1 MSTSND
7 TSVYEMTQ
15 SLQRAQAMQEAFM
28 AYHERSKAIMDSV
41 NGDAPGVDT
50 NFSSGAGF
58 SSTSA
63 YANGSG
69 AYHDQLM
76 NMMNQTYSARYKDK
90 ITEREAYVNKY
101 RSALWASRAE
111 RAAFEAN
118 PNAST
123 YTAYLTAMRSWT
135 KDPNFNLSGQPSG
148 TASAAAEAVIAEQE
162 KATAAAAAQKNPS
175 AAAGAAGTTLPSG
188 DGSSSSSSSGSSS
201 SGGNSSDVSRR
212 TGEGDL
218 GDPLTD
224 DEKGDILH
232 KWDPEPDKGGM
243 LPEPPEPDPDPGKKP
258 PTDPGRIH
266 FHPPDPEPEPTPTP
280 TPTPKPPVTAPM
292 KKPVPEPEPIHFHP
306 PNATPP
312 PIHRV
317 PPRTTPA
324 STETPAFHI
333 SETRG
338 WKFVHSVALPEHKTL
353 PSFMREYRDYGH
365 TTDLAPMQAPPMLEE
380 RRGHGGGA
388 MVHSDGVPDSVAA
401 YGVPDS
407 FAQPT
412 VPPPSHELP
421 YEDITGYEREASTIT
436 GMSPEDQDVADFT
449 NESYTDPDQR
459 QPMLHGA
466 KYIRTMSTMHNAVYE
481 RGNQIYVAE
490 RGTDP
495 SSWDDIKTDGKIIVQ
510 DGAGDATKDL
520 SVDRQVAVLEQFD
533 RVRRAYPTAHI
544 TLGGHSLA
552 NNLISHVLLNRDDR
566 NVHAIGFNGLPH
578 RQFNETHHKDVRYK
592 HFHSRYDP
600 VSYDPAANEQQ
611 TMPNNTIIPYYMK
624 TGLSPHSM
632 THFMRESDRKRNE
645 ENIQKYATTS
655 DSWFTRLKKAVA
667 TAVDDEPEPDEHGM
681 L

>member
-1 MSTSND
+1 M
-7 TSVYEMTQ
+7 
-15 SLQRAQAMQEAFM
+15 
-28 AYHERSKAIMDSV
+28 
-41 NGDAPGVDT
+41 
-50 NFSSGAGF
+50 
-58 SSTSA
+58 
-63 YANGSG
+63 
-69 AYHDQLM
+69 
-76 NMMNQTYSARYKDK
+76 
-90 ITEREAYVNKY
+90 NKY

-111 RAAFEAN
+111 RAAFEAT
-118 PNAST
+118 PNETT
-123 YTAYLTAMRSWT
+123 YTAYLSSMRAWT
-135 KDPNFNLSGQPSG
+135 KDPNFNLSGTASG

-162 KATAAAAAQKNPS
+162 KAAAAAAAQKDP
-175 AAAGAAGTTLPSG
+175 
-188 DGSSSSSSSGSSS
+188 
-201 SGGNSSDVSRR
+201 SDVSRR

-218 GDPLTD
+218 GDPLTPG
-224 DEKGDILH
+224 EQGDIH
-232 KWDPEPDKGGM
+232 NQWDPGDPEPDPGGM
-243 LPEPPEPDPDPGKKP
+243 LPEPPEPEKKPPTDDPGTIHFHPPNEEPTPEPGAPVVPPTAPTPPENTPPPPHETPAPVQPVEGTPDPEPGPGGMLPEPPEPERKP
-258 PTDPGRIH
+258 PTDPGTIH
-266 FHPPDPEPEPTPTP
+266 FHPPDPTPA
-280 TPTPKPPVTAPM
+280 PKPPDTGPQ
-292 KKPVPEPEPIHFHP
+292 KKPVPDPKPIHP
-306 PNATPP
+306 QNPTPP

-388 MVHSDGVPDSVAA
+388 MVHSDAA
-401 YGVPDS
+401 AVDE
-407 FAQPT
+407 PT

-421 YEDITGYEREASTIT
+421 EDVATYGVPDSVDTTGYEREASTIT
-436 GMSPEDQDVADFT
+436 GMSPEDQDVADYT

-495 SSWDDIKTDGKIIVQ
+495 TSWDDIKTDGKIIVQ
-510 DGAGDATKDL
+510 DGAGDASKDL
-520 SVDRQVAVLEQFD
+520 SVDRQGMVLEQFD
-533 RVRRAYPTAHI
+533 RVRRAYPNAHI

-611 TMPNNTIIPYYMK
+611 TMPNNTISPYYMK

-632 THFMRESDRKRNE
+632 THFMRESDRKRSE